1 MKIIY
6 SIFLF
11 LTFLSFSSCS
21 DREEL
26 QQNEMIEVV
35 FKTNRVTTTK
45 TEVGDDLSVIT
56 FKYTDKGSFSLFE
69 NGDNTNWEADGDG
82 SITKKIILP
91 TGKYRFLMARG
102 LSLKQPVDDCIA
114 FMKDEAPV
122 GGYDGDYYFKYPSE
136 LDATG
141 ELLLKKSPTELF
153 VDANASGFDSND
165 TEYSLFEGN
174 KFSISRKITRLQGR
188 MDLMVRRG
196 EKGADNKWI
205 PIAEGANNELARANA
220 LKKIESIQVTLVGPS
235 LCCHVSEL
243 KLSNPGK
250 YVFNS
255 SSDDFVSFQ
264 SSDFVKDLNDV
275 EPASYAC
282 FDNSAYRK
290 GELLFPAP
298 ENADVGLKI
307 VINYELPLKAKKIE
321 KEVAIERNRVALV
334 ILWLI
339 NEEVGADVDITVSQ
353 DDLIFGSGEAQGD
366 DGFWN

>member
-1 MKIIY
+1 MKIVYLIV
-6 SIFLF
+6 LF
-11 LTFLSFSSCS
+11 LAFQSLFSCS

-35 FKTNRVTTTK
+35 FKTNKVAATK

-136 LDATG
+136 LDDAG
-141 ELLLKKSPTELF
+141 ELLKKSPTELF
-153 VDANASGFDSND
+153 VDANASDFDSND

-196 EKGADNKWI
+196 IKSSDGKMT
-205 PIAEGANNELARANA
+205 PIAEGDKNKDALENA
-220 LKKIESIQVTLVGPS
+220 LKKIESIQATLVGPS
-235 LCCHVSEL
+235 LRCHVSEL
-243 KLSNPGK
+243 KFSTPGT
-250 YVFNS
+250 YIFNAS
-255 SSDDFVSFQ
+255 PKDFALFQ
-264 SSDFVKDLNDV
+264 SSKFVEELNDV
-275 EPASYAC
+275 KQEAYDD

-298 ENADVGLKI
+298 DGNVSLNID
-307 VINYELPLKAKKIE
+307 INYVSPLGAKKIE
-321 KEVAIERNRVALV
+321 KVVEIERNRVALV

-339 NEEVGADVDITVSQ
+339 NEEVGVDVDVTVSQ